1 LEFDRYADN
10 NTFSTFYKPD
20 WEIPALD
27 ENQKIGG
34 FENLVLV
41 QKRGK
46 NKAKI
51 ASYEFLMQVPFE
63 ENV

>member
-1 LEFDRYADN
+1 L
-10 NTFSTFYKPD
+10 
-20 WEIPALD
+20 EIPALD

-46 NKAKI
+46 NKAKNI
-51 ASYEFLMQVPFE
+51 SYDFLMQVPFE
-63 ENV
+63 ENVQTSLG